1 MNSKAAR
8 QIRARHLVRIYFKA
22 FPYSKVSILQS
33 DCKLCLQVGSSELA
47 VWGHHD
53 CWAIAKSQDQRRL
66 YTVLEQ
72 HNKEG
77 LTDACKAVNKFA
89 QLHFEGL
96 FD

>member
-1 MNSKAAR
+1 M
-8 QIRARHLVRIYFKA
+8 QIRAKHLVRIYFRA
-22 FPYSKVSILQS
+22 SPNSTVSILRS
-33 DCKLCLQVGSSELA
+33 NCRLSLQVGSSELA

-77 LTDACKAVNKFA
+77 LTDACKAVDNFA